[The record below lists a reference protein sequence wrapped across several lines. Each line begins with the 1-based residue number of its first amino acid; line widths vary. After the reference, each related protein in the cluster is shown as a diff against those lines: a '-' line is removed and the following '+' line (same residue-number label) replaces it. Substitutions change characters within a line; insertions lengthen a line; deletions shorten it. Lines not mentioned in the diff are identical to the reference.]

1 MRSLLAGS
9 SPWSTAER
17 PRANEC
23 RRHHQTNMALKL
35 HIGMAGPQV
44 GTAENREEAR
54 PAVDDDDEEPGA
66 TIWRNAQVRFDPRY
80 GQDKLSKCY

>member
-1 MRSLLAGS
+1 
-9 SPWSTAER
+9 
-17 PRANEC
+17 
-23 RRHHQTNMALKL
+23 MALKL

-44 GTAENREEAR
+44 GAAENREEEH
-54 PAVDDDDEEPGA
+54 PAVDDDDDDEEPGA